1 MVAKKTF
8 DKELLNKEY
17 IITNGIG
24 GYASSSICGA
34 NTRRYHGLL
43 VASMSPPTDR
53 RVLVSKV
60 EERVKIDG
68 KYHDLSVNEY
78 PETIHPQGYQYLQS
92 FERKPLPLWKYSGGD
107 WSLDKKVFMM
117 EGVNATVL
125 VYTNTGKIPINL
137 EVHPLLVDKDYHAV
151 YREDSR
157 SDFYYVQKERQL
169 KIHAHYGSDAFYINA
184 SKGSFVE
191 ERGWYK
197 NVQLHRDKYRGQKY
211 EEDYYRIG
219 FYDLKLD
226 PGQKVT
232 LIFSTD
238 ESVLNKKSEPIER
251 AILNKI
257 ESLKDSSVKD
267 EFYNDLL
274 VSGDQFVVK
283 RASTD
288 SYTIL
293 AGYHWFTD
301 WGRDTMIAMRG
312 LTIALGK
319 KKESES
325 ILSTFFK
332 YLDKGMLPNRF
343 PDYAGQEIE
352 YNTIDA
358 TLWLFVALYDY
369 YRKFKDKNFIK
380 KYMDDLQSVI
390 DAHIEG
396 TRYNIKVTEEGLL
409 YGGREDV
416 QLTWMDAI
424 TDGKVWTPRIGCPV
438 EINALW
444 YNVLCIYDY
453 FVEELKPKVYGDYS
467 NYQKLIKS
475 NFIKYFLNEKG
486 YLNDVVVPDSIAD
499 ASFKSNQLYPLSL
512 PFRLLSEVQ
521 EKEILKQVGEKLLTP
536 YGVRTLAMD
545 DPNFVSVYGGDQ
557 ATRDHSYHQGVVWP
571 FIISEYYEPY
581 LRLNK
586 NSVKAK
592 KQVKKELEALKKHF
606 YEADCL
612 YGISEIFDG
621 ANPKDGR
628 GTIQQAWSISAIV
641 KLYNEFQL
649 YDI

>member
-1 MVAKKTF
+1 MKIIKAF
-8 DKELLNKEY
+8 NREILNKEY

-60 EERVKIDG
+60 EERAKING
-68 KYHDLSVNEY
+68 LYHDLSVNEY
-78 PETIHPQGYQYLQS
+78 PGIVYPEGYQYLKS
-92 FERKPLPLWKYSGGD
+92 FERKPLPLWKYGTKE
-107 WSLDKKVFMM
+107 WNIEKKVFMI
-117 EGVNATVL
+117 EGVNATVV
-125 VYTNTGKIPINL
+125 VYTNTGKTPVDL
-137 EVHPLLVDKDYHAV
+137 EVHPLLVNKDYHDV
-151 YREDSR
+151 FREDSQF
-157 SDFYYVQKERQL
+157 DFYYEQNKNSIKV
-169 KIHAHYGSDAFYINA
+169 HSHYGSEAYYMNA
-184 SKGSFVE
+184 SKGVFTE

-197 NVQLHRDKYRGQKY
+197 NVQLHRDKYRGQKH

-219 FYDLKLD
+219 FYDVELK
-226 PGQKVT
+226 PGQQVAF
-232 LIFSTD
+232 IFSTD
-238 ESVLNKKSEPIER
+238 ESVLNKKCGPLEAA
-251 AILNKI
+251 AIKKN
-257 ESLKDSSVKD
+257 ESLKNLSVKD

-369 YRKFKDKNFIK
+369 YQKFKDKTFVQ
-380 KYMDDLQSVI
+380 KYMKDLKSVI

-396 TRYNIKVTEEGLL
+396 TRYNIKVTEDGLL

-444 YNVLCIYDY
+444 YNVLCIYE
-453 FVEELKPKVYGDYS
+453 FFTKELKEKDAGDYS
-467 NYQKLIKS
+467 SYQKLIKA
-475 NFIKYFLNEKG
+475 NFKKYYLNEKG
-486 YLNDVVVPDSIAD
+486 YLNDVVVPGELPD

-512 PFRLLSEVQ
+512 PFRLLTEVE
-521 EKEILKQVGEKLLTP
+521 EKEVLKQVGEKLLTP
-536 YGVRTLAMD
+536 YGIRTLAMD
-545 DPNFVSVYGGDQ
+545 DPNFVPIYGGDQ

-571 FIISEYYEPY
+571 FIISEYYEPF

-621 ANPKDGR
+621 AKPKEGR

-641 KLYNEFQL
+641 KMYTDFQL
-649 YDI
+649 YDF